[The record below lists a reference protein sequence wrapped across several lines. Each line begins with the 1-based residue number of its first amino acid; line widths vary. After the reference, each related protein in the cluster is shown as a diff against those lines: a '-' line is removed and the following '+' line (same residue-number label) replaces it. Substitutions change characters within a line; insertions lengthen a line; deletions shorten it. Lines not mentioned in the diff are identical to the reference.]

1 MIMRNAAMIYFIKQ
15 YQRLAPQYLVCLG
28 QAPALLSAPTEGES
42 IMRGKIAES
51 LKSAMKAQDKHRLPT
66 LRLIQAA
73 IHDRDIANRGAGK
86 DPASDEEI
94 LQILAKMVKQR
105 EESAKA
111 FEDGKRPE
119 LAAQERGEIE
129 IIRGFLPT
137 QLDDAAITAAA
148 RQAIAETGA
157 ASQKDMGK
165 VIAALKQKYAGQMD
179 FGKASGIVKGLLQ

>member
-15 YQRLAPQYLVCLG
+15 YQRLDPQYLVCLG

-119 LAAQERGEIE
+119 LAAQERGEME